1 MNTPIRITFWTV
13 VVTIARQNA
22 SLAQAQMSGT
32 PEELREFLYP
42 RPHTVNIKGEGELHA
57 CKDVATV
64 SLLIT
69 TEDRDLSIAMSQN
82 QSLRDT
88 LIDVFTAAGIPGS
101 AINNARFSSAPQFG
115 LLGRNPNA
123 YQVSARLEVKARSEE
138 HLQFLATAAD
148 EHEEV
153 VFDDTE
159 FEHSDEEEFQRLIRE
174 LVIEDVMTQK
184 TY

>member
-1 MNTPIRITFWTV
+1 MNTPIWVTLWTV
-13 VVTIARQNA
+13 VVTIAWQNA
-22 SLAQAQMSGT
+22 SLAQAQLSGT
-32 PEELREFLYP
+32 SEEIREFLYP
-42 RPHTVNIKGEGELHA
+42 RPHTVNITGEAELHA
-57 CKDVATV
+57 YKDVATV
-64 SLLIT
+64 NLLIT
-69 TEDRDLSIAMSQN
+69 TEDRDLSVAMSQN

-88 LIDVFTAAGIPGS
+88 LIDGFTAAGIPS
-101 AINNARFSSAPQFG
+101 AAINNARFSSAPQFG

-123 YQVSARLEVKARSEE
+123 YEVSARLEVKARSEE
-138 HLQFLATAAD
+138 HLQFLAAATD

>member
-1 MNTPIRITFWTV
+1 MNKPVWVTLWTV
-13 VVTIARQNA
+13 VVTIAWQNA
-22 SLAQAQMSGT
+22 SLAQAQLSGT

-42 RPHTVNIKGEGELHA
+42 RPHTVNITGEGELHA
-57 CKDVATV
+57 YKDVATV

-69 TEDRDLSIAMSQN
+69 TEDRELSVAMSQN

-88 LIDVFTAAGIPGS
+88 LIDGFTAAGIPGA

-123 YQVSARLEVKARSEE
+123 YEVSARLEVKARSEE
-138 HLQFLATAAD
+138 HLQLLAAAAD

-153 VFDDTE
+153 IFDGTE
-159 FEHSDEEEFQRLIRE
+159 FEHSDEEEFERHARE
-174 LVIEDVMTQK
+174 LAIEDVMAQK
-184 TY
+184 T